1 MKHTQ
6 AYLKQ
11 RCSQTLTHKFSLY
24 IHHFLSLLSPVH
36 IHTST
41 RSLSISFSLALSIS
55 LTATLAQKT
64 FSPYLRLTA
73 NVNASLSSHAL
84 SMSLSLS
91 PTHTPTHTHTH
102 THTHTPSNSF
112 YRLIPID
119 TTPHVRD
126 FLRQGVNP
134 ISEKETS
141 AKLTRQWERWQL
153 IERSRVRNQSMREK
167 RNQLFCSPSH
177 RRRRWL
183 AQSAGY

>member
-1 MKHTQ
+1 MFTDTHTQ
-6 AYLKQ
+6 TLSIYTSLSLSSLTCSHSHKHSFSVYLFLS
-11 RCSQTLTHKFSLY
+11 CSVHLSHRHTRSKN
-24 IHHFLSLLSPVH
+24 FLSLFAFDGQCQCFPVLP
-36 IHTST
+36 
-41 RSLSISFSLALSIS
+41 R
-55 LTATLAQKT
+55 TL
-64 FSPYLRLTA
+64 Y
-73 NVNASLSSHAL
+73 V
-84 SMSLSLS
+84 SLSLS
-91 PTHTPTHTHTH
+91 P

-167 RNQLFCSPSH
+167 RNQVFCSPSH